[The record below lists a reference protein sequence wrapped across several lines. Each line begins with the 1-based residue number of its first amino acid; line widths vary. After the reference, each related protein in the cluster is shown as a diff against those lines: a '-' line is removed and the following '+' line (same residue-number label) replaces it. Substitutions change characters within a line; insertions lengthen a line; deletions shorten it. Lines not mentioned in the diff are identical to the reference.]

1 MPQIINTNIASLTA
15 QRNLNSSQNSLNTS
29 LQRLSSGLR
38 INSAKDDAA
47 GLAISERFTTQIRG
61 LNQASRNANDAIS
74 LSQTAEGAL
83 GEVGSNLQRIR
94 ELAVQSANATNSP
107 SDRAALDLEVQQ
119 RLAEVDRIA
128 TQTSFNGQKIL
139 DGSFGT
145 AAFQVGAN
153 VGETI
158 SLNLSSSTQLTQI
171 GQAATVTSSTDI
183 GSLLGAGIKVEG
195 TDFTVQVGATTTSVA
210 AGTYATAG
218 DLATAI
224 NTAYTTSGGS
234 GTLAAVNG
242 TELTLTNQDTS
253 SVTIAGA
260 DATTLGLNGTVN
272 AVATAT
278 ENVAV
283 GNFNKFEISDLT
295 FSDGTIT
302 NSVAAGVYTAAELDT
317 AIEGLGL
324 TLGNVTI
331 TNTAT
336 SLTVTNAATGG
347 ESITISGADAGT
359 LGINGT
365 FADGQS
371 VTSGAVFNQAE
382 ITDLT
387 VGYNGAV
394 GATVSGG
401 GYTASQLVTAINGLD
416 TANPAVLDGSGGVNI
431 VTTNAAGGAATIEF
445 TGVDAGTYS
454 LSNVASTIAE
464 DTSSGLATEL
474 AATNPITLANGEFTV
489 AIGSAP
495 AVSITGPFSSGDE
508 LATLIGSQ
516 LDNAVA
522 TYNSSN
528 GFISI
533 SSSEDITLGTSGST
547 LADLGFGGS
556 AGLNSAGGNLSTAD
570 VTSVSASNDMILR
583 IDSALTSI
591 SDLRSTF
598 GAIQNRF
605 ESTISNLSTA
615 VENLSAA
622 RSRIQDADFA
632 SETAALTRAQILQ
645 QAGVSILSQA
655 NSLPQSVLGL
665 LQ

>member
-1 MPQIINTNIASLTA
+1 MPQIINTNVASLTA
-15 QRNLNSSQNSLNTS
+15 QRNLNSSQNALNTS

-83 GEVGSNLQRIR
+83 GEVGNNLQRIR
-94 ELAVQSANATNSP
+94 ELAVQSANATNSA

-119 RLAEVDRIA
+119 RLAEIDRIA
-128 TQTSFNGQKIL
+128 SQTSFNGQKIL

-145 AAFQVGAN
+145 AQFQVGAN

-158 SLNLSSSTQLTQI
+158 SLDLSASTRTNSI
-171 GQAATVTSSTDI
+171 GQSASVTGTTDI
-183 GSLLGAGIKVEG
+183 GSLIGTGLKVDAGDIAITIGV
-195 TDFTVQVGATTTSVA
+195 TTTNVA
-210 AGTYATAG
+210 AGTYATAN

-224 NTAYTTSGGS
+224 NTAHGTSGGTTALATVS
-234 GTLAAVNG
+234 GG
-242 TELTLTNQDTS
+242 EIQFTNEDGS
-253 SVTIAGA
+253 DVTIAGA
-260 DATTLGLNGTVN
+260 DAVTLGFDGTVN

-278 ENVAV
+278 ENVAA

-295 FSDGTIT
+295 FNDGTT
-302 NSVAAGVYTAAELDT
+302 TASVAAGVYTAAELDT
-317 AIEGLGL
+317 AIDNLGL
-324 TLGNVTI
+324 DFTDI
-331 TNTAT
+331 TVSSTAT
-336 SLTVTNAATGG
+336 SLSIANGAGGSEVFTV
-347 ESITISGADAGT
+347 SGADATT
-359 LGINGT
+359 LGIAGAINDST
-365 FADGQS
+365 T

-387 VGYNGAV
+387 VGYNGAA
-394 GATVSGG
+394 GTTVTSG
-401 GYTASQLVTAINGLD
+401 GYTAAQLVSAINGLD
-416 TANPAVLDGSGGVNI
+416 TANPAVSDGAGGVNVI
-431 VTTNAAGGAATIEF
+431 STNTAGGAATIEF

-454 LSNVASTIAE
+454 LADITTTISTDI
-464 DTSSGLATEL
+464 SSGLATEL
-474 AATNPITLANGEFTV
+474 AATNPITLASGQFTV
-489 AIGSAP
+489 QVGTAS
-495 AVSITGPFSSGDE
+495 AVSIVGTFSSGDE
-508 LATLIGSQ
+508 LATLVNSAVDG
-516 LDNAVA
+516 AVA
-522 TYNSSN
+522 TYESGN
-528 GFISI
+528 GFLSI
-533 SSSEDITLGTSGST
+533 QASEDITLGTSDTT
-547 LADLGFGGS
+547 LTDLGFS
-556 AGLNSAGGNLSTAD
+556 AGANTVTGDL
-570 VTSVSASNDMILR
+570 TSVTVSSVTGANDTIFR
-583 IDSALTSI
+583 IDSALTSV

-598 GAIQNRF
+598 GAVQNRF

-615 VENLSAA
+615 VESLSAA